1 MICVEYARKT
11 IAQIIEKPVEAVQ
24 EISFPLGMRKF
35 KINTLFSFDG
45 FMASLASKASAGKRI
60 VFSSMMPLIVDGEK
74 ERYIK
79 RLENFARKKTQNKA
93 LRVNEAYDKITKAEN
108 KALYLFFEGKLAAKP
123 YAAIFDKQGNC
134 LQVIQNGIGI
144 FEKMDLEEQ
153 VETLLN
159 ILSIFKEGRTSGCD
173 ISSLG
178 GKSHIAL
185 FREGSKLSNWM
196 KNYKDV
202 RVIDVSAAGLHEKSS
217 VNLLELL

>member
-1 MICVEYARKT
+1 MKRMTRSQRQKIKLYTCSLR
-11 IAQIIEKPVEAVQ
+11 QI
-24 EISFPLGMRKF
+24 G
-35 KINTLFSFDG
+35 G
-45 FMASLASKASAGKRI
+45 KA
-60 VFSSMMPLIVDGEK
+60 
-74 ERYIK
+74 
-79 RLENFARKKTQNKA
+79 
-93 LRVNEAYDKITKAEN
+93 
-108 KALYLFFEGKLAAKP
+108 

-217 VNLLELL
+217 VKSA